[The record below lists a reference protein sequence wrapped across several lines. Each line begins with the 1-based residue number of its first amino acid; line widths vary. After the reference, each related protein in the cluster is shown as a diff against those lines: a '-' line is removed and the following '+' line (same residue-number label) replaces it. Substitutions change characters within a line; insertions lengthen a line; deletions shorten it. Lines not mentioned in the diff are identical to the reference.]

1 MAKAGQAFENPVTGE
16 RMVFVKTGYESN
28 GTILEIEFFIRPNSG
43 RGLAAHFHPYF
54 DERIEVIAGTAHY
67 ELGSVELPTQAG
79 DLLMLP
85 RSIPHIHPWNV
96 GNDELHVRKT
106 TQLDK
111 PAMDLLLASAGFF
124 ESLYALAQQGK
135 VNKDGLPKNP
145 LQTIVLLQALQP
157 SAYVDGLPIWLQR
170 PLFGVLAAIGQA
182 LGLKG
187 YYQAAST
194 RVPLGS
200 AQ

>member
-1 MAKAGQAFENPVTGE
+1 MMATAGQAFENPVTGE

-28 GTILEIEFFIRPNSG
+28 GTILEIEFFFRPNSG

-135 VNKDGLPKNP
+135 IGEDGLPKNF
-145 LQTIVLLQALQP
+145 LQKVVVVQALQP
-157 SAYVDGLPIWLQR
+157 GTYALGLPIWIQR
-170 PLFGVLAAIGQA
+170 LLFRVLAAIGRA
-182 LGLKG
+182 LGYKA
-187 YYQAAST
+187 YYPAVSTMVTAS
-194 RVPLGS
+194 
-200 AQ
+200 